1 MILIVSHDKDLQG
14 DLVCQ
19 RLDESAGDYVRIDA
33 SRLVNE
39 YIYSIN
45 PLQSQFA
52 RGGIFSSFRLGF
64 DRDVTEGDV
73 FRAIYWRRPLLLVD
87 RVKITSPIAREVSFA
102 ETYHALRLAV
112 DSLPNSYFPLGHP
125 SAMERAGN
133 KLLQLRLANEMGF
146 RVPETLVGN
155 DPQVIRGFL
164 ARHPNLVVKPIHVH
178 SSYKEED
185 RNQIDQPL
193 WCRGID
199 PEKIAEHL
207 APDRRVQL
215 MLQEQ
220 VVKKEDWRITVL
232 PNSCICCKIDT
243 SELSELEPDWRR
255 YHKKY
260 KHTLFDP
267 PRKFEKL
274 LRDYLKALDLKA
286 GYFDFAVDEA
296 GEPYFLEVN
305 TNAEWLWI
313 EELTGYPIS
322 EKVAKCL
329 MGDRG

>member
-1 MILIVSHDKDLQG
+1 MILIVSHESDSQG

-19 RLDESAGDYVRIDA
+19 RLDESACEYVRIDA
-33 SRLVNE
+33 SRLMNE
-39 YIYSIN
+39 YVYSID

-52 RGGIFSSFRLGF
+52 HGGIFSSFRCGF
-64 DRDVTEGDV
+64 DGDLTEGGV
-73 FRAIYWRRPLLLVD
+73 FRSIYWRRPLMPVD
-87 RVKITSPIAREVSFA
+87 REKITSPTAGEVSFA

-112 DSLPNSYFPLGHP
+112 DSLPSSYFPLGHP
-125 SAMERAGN
+125 AAMEKASN

-146 RVPETLVGN
+146 SVPETLVAN

-164 ARHPNLVVKPIHVH
+164 GRHSNLVVKPIHVH
-178 SSYKEED
+178 SSYKEGD
-185 RNQIDQPL
+185 RSQIDQPL

-199 PEKIAEHL
+199 PEKVAEHL
-207 APDRRVQL
+207 ALDRRAQL

-220 VVKKEDWRITVL
+220 IVKKEDWRITVL
-232 PNSCICCKIDT
+232 PNVSVCCKIDT
-243 SELSELEPDWRR
+243 SSLSAAEPDWRR
-255 YHKKY
+255 RHKEY
-260 KHTLFDP
+260 EHTLFDP
-267 PRKFEKL
+267 PREFEKL

-286 GYFDFAVDEA
+286 GYFDFAVDET

-322 EKVAKCL
+322 EEVAKCL
-329 MGDRG
+329 RGDLS